1 MMRQWL
7 VAALAACLL
16 APEAWGEAR
25 QVSDFHWQGA
35 RRVVVVG
42 DLHGDYEQYLKVMR
56 AAGLLDKR
64 GKWSGGDAHLVQTGD
79 IPDRGPDSR
88 KIIDHLIG
96 LAKQAQ
102 RKDGRVH
109 TLIGNHEAM
118 NTYGDLRYV
127 DSGEFD
133 AFTGRNSERLRE
145 LQWEAQL
152 QRIREVK
159 PEEFLVMDLDQY
171 RQEWEQ
177 QVPLGWVEHRLAWQP
192 AGEYGQWVMAN
203 PTVIQVNDT
212 LFLHGGISAKYC
224 RYTLA
229 EINAMVRG
237 TLENFDPLQP
247 GVVEDPDGPLWYRGL
262 AEEDEVTLR
271 PVVDAILERYG
282 ARRIVVGHTPTGGIV
297 WPRFGGRVVVND
309 TGIAAYYG
317 GHDAYLE
324 LNGAEAMAGYGERRL
339 ALPTSDADRI
349 AYLQEVVGS
358 KPDNRSL
365 QARLA
370 SLLAPPPEPAA
381 SGVEEPPAVEQAPVS
396 QPLPLAPGPGM
407 CE

>member
-25 QVSDFHWQGA
+25 QVGDFHWQGA
-35 RRVVVVG
+35 RRVVVIG

-381 SGVEEPPAVEQAPVS
+381 SGVEEPPEVEQAPVS

>member
-1 MMRQWL
+1 
-7 VAALAACLL
+7 
-16 APEAWGEAR
+16 
-25 QVSDFHWQGA
+25 
-35 RRVVVVG
+35 
-42 DLHGDYEQYLKVMR
+42 
-56 AAGLLDKR
+56 
-64 GKWSGGDAHLVQTGD
+64 
-79 IPDRGPDSR
+79 
-88 KIIDHLIG
+88 
-96 LAKQAQ
+96 
-102 RKDGRVH
+102 
-109 TLIGNHEAM
+109 
-118 NTYGDLRYV
+118 
-127 DSGEFD
+127 
-133 AFTGRNSERLRE
+133 
-145 LQWEAQL
+145 
-152 QRIREVK
+152 
-159 PEEFLVMDLDQY
+159 MDLDQY

-381 SGVEEPPAVEQAPVS
+381 SGVEEPPEVEQAPVS